1 MMKRIVLACMAALLM
16 SGVMMAQDVRRS
28 DKDFDAK
35 ARAERMTEWMAKE
48 YGLTDEQKEKL
59 LEANQKWAEKM
70 GEIPPMRR
78 FARERRHHRHFR
90 RHGCCCEDVH
100 RHGYEARREAGERGG
115 RQLTDEQ
122 RAELRAEREKR
133 WEEMKKAREDYREQ
147 LQDIMTEEQYSS
159 YLDRFQNR
167 RNRF

>member
-1 MMKRIVLACMAALLM
+1 M
-16 SGVMMAQDVRRS
+16 
-28 DKDFDAK
+28 
-35 ARAERMTEWMAKE
+35 
-48 YGLTDEQKEKL
+48 
-59 LEANQKWAEKM
+59 
-70 GEIPPMRR
+70 
-78 FARERRHHRHFR
+78 
-90 RHGCCCEDVH
+90 
-100 RHGYEARREAGERGG
+100 
-115 RQLTDEQ
+115 TDEQ